1 VEEVSNYLRTHNF
14 KVDYFSKEIT
24 GEAADFGKNLFDLM
38 NKKLKKY
45 LKESKKSRIAMI
57 GTGELTVTLRGKG
70 IGGRNQEML
79 LNFLNTIKSETID
92 YKFFVLGCNLDGI
105 EGNSKAMG
113 AIVDN
118 SLLMETTKN
127 NVNIDKF
134 LISNNSN
141 AFFNQINGEII
152 TGPTGIN
159 VNDLI
164 LILVESNV

>member
-1 VEEVSNYLRTHNF
+1 
-14 KVDYFSKEIT
+14 
-24 GEAADFGKNLFDLM
+24 
-38 NKKLKKY
+38 
-45 LKESKKSRIAMI
+45 RIAMI

>member
-1 VEEVSNYLRTHNF
+1 
-14 KVDYFSKEIT
+14 
-24 GEAADFGKNLFDLM
+24 
-38 NKKLKKY
+38 
-45 LKESKKSRIAMI
+45 
-57 GTGELTVTLRGKG
+57 
-70 IGGRNQEML
+70 ML